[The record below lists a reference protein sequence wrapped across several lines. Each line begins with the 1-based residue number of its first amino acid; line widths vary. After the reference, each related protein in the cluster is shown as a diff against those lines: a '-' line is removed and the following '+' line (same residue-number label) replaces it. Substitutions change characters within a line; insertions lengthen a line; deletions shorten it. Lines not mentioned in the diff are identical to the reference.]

1 MFKQNLCLVV
11 LFFYQFVSVKP
22 NPTDYLSAAFHKE
35 RRQAFRAKMPK
46 NSVAVFFG
54 NPVRNR
60 ANDVDYV
67 YHQDPDFLLFNR
79 V

>member
-1 MFKQNLCLVV
+1 
-11 LFFYQFVSVKP
+11 
-22 NPTDYLSAAFHKE
+22 
-35 RRQAFRAKMPK
+35 MPK

-67 YHQDPDFLLFNR
+67 HHQDPDLLFNR

>member
-1 MFKQNLCLVV
+1 
-11 LFFYQFVSVKP
+11 
-22 NPTDYLSAAFHKE
+22 
-35 RRQAFRAKMPK
+35 MPK

-67 YHQDPDFLLFNR
+67 YQDPDFLPFNR